1 MSLVDIAGNLTNKA
15 FREDLPAV
23 LERAAGAGVSLIVV
37 AGVSTTTS
45 HRGWEMASDHRSARN
60 AKLTPL
66 ELVATSGIH
75 PHHASQASSQA
86 LVEVA
91 DLAHKDLVVAIGECG
106 LDYNRDF
113 SPRDAQRRAF
123 EAQLE
128 IASGTS
134 KPVYLHERDAHEDFT
149 KILERW
155 RPKLAGGLVHCF
167 TGDRKTLERY
177 LAMDLHIGFTGWLC
191 DERRGQHLRE
201 LVRLVPRGRIMVE
214 TDCPYILP
222 RDMSP
227 KPKSGRNEP
236 AFVAHVA
243 RAVAEARGDSFED
256 LAAHTTAT
264 ARSFFG
270 LPLRPGLDGCGR
282 SSA

>member
-15 FREDLPAV
+15 FREDLPEV
-23 LERAAGAGVSLIVV
+23 LARAAEAGVSVIVV

-45 HRGWEMASDHRSARN
+45 RRGWEMACDLHSPANPMRGR
-60 AKLTPL
+60 L

-75 PHHASQASSQA
+75 PHHASQASSEA
-86 LVEVA
+86 LVEIA
-91 DLAHKDLVVAIGECG
+91 ELAAKEHVVAIGECG

-128 IASGTS
+128 IASGTT

-149 KILERW
+149 RILERW
-155 RPKLAGGLVHCF
+155 RPKLAGGVVHCF

-177 LAMDLHIGFTGWLC
+177 LAMDLHVGFTGWIC
-191 DERRGQHLRE
+191 DERRGRHLHE

-222 RDMSP
+222 RDMTA
-227 KPKSGRNEP
+227 KPRSGRNEP

-243 RAVAEARGDSFED
+243 RAVAQHRGESFED
-256 LAAHTTAT
+256 LAAHTTST
-264 ARSFFG
+264 ARAFFG
-270 LPLRPGLDGCGR
+270 L
-282 SSA
+282 A